1 MIEGLADGTID
12 AIASDHMPVDRD
24 AKTQPFGPA
33 APGASGVDTL
43 LALTLTLVHQNHISL
58 SRAIELL
65 SLAPSTILDIE
76 GGTLMPGAAANFIL
90 FQPHSSW
97 IVKGADFASNSRI
110 TPFESYPVQG
120 VVDRTYIDGVQTY
133 PPVELA

>member
-1 MIEGLADGTID
+1 
-12 AIASDHMPVDRD
+12 
-24 AKTQPFGPA
+24 
-33 APGASGVDTL
+33 
-43 LALTLTLVHQNHISL
+43 VHQNHISL

-76 GGTLMPGAAANFIL
+76 GGTLMPGVAANFIL

-110 TPFESYPVQG
+110 TPFETHPVQG

-133 PPVELA
+133 PPAELT